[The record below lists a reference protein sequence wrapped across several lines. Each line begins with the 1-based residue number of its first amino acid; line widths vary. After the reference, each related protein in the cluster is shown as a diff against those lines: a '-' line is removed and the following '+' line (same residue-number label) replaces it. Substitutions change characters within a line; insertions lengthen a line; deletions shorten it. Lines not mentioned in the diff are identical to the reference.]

1 MLEISL
7 RKTTIIITFD
17 FVVSILKEEVAC
29 ICQEITRSTSLSLL
43 MALCSWM
50 RPLAGSHSALRW
62 RGVDTVAMLDLIA
75 DTLTSEETARE
86 LICLLSATHGVHSE
100 LLLVAIR
107 DHASVNNLAM

>member
-1 MLEISL
+1 
-7 RKTTIIITFD
+7 
-17 FVVSILKEEVAC
+17 
-29 ICQEITRSTSLSLL
+29 

-86 LICLLSATHGVHSE
+86 LIRLLSVTHGVHS
-100 LLLVAIR
+100 
-107 DHASVNNLAM
+107 